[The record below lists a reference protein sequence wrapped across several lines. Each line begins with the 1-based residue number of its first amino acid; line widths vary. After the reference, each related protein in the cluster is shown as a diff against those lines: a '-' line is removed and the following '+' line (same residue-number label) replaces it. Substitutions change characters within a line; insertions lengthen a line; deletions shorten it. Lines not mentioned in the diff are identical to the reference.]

1 MSASSSGSP
10 RVPARRG
17 ERAVVPAAAPASHSP
32 GDRLADALLDVLGHV
47 PRSHEPVS
55 ADPAEAVRRLTA
67 RAARQAA
74 SAAGALA
81 LPPGP
86 LGWLTVLPE
95 LMAVWRIQA
104 QLVADIAAVHG
115 RQGQLGREQ
124 MLWCLFKHTASQA
137 VRDLVVRAG
146 ERWLVKKAGAV
157 ALRAAARRVG
167 VKITQQGVAKATSRW
182 LPVVGAMGV
191 AAYAWHD
198 TRQVARSAA
207 ELFERPVDVV
217 GDGEVIDMPVQPD

>member
-1 MSASSSGSP
+1 MPSTPPGSP
-10 RVPARRG
+10 RVPARRDG
-17 ERAVVPAAAPASHSP
+17 RAPA
-32 GDRLADALLDVLGHV
+32 DRLADALLDVLGHV
-47 PRSHEPVS
+47 PRSDEPAS
-55 ADPAEAVRRLTA
+55 PHPREQVRHLTA

-115 RQGQLGREQ
+115 RQGQLCREQ

-137 VRDLVVRAG
+137 VRDLMVRAG
-146 ERWLVKKAGAV
+146 ERWLVKQAGSA
-157 ALRAAARRVG
+157 ALQTVARRIG
-167 VKITQQGVAKATSRW
+167 MQLTQQGVSKLAARW
-182 LPVVGAMGV
+182 VPVVGAMGV

-198 TRQVARSAA
+198 TRQVARAAA
-207 ELFERPVDVV
+207 ELFGSPL
-217 GDGEVIDMPVQPD
+217 GTAAGEADPIEHDDE